1 MFGADNTSK
10 IALMFTTCLFNDR
23 WREGE
28 REQGE
33 EGRRESKQGRALSYG
48 LITFRG
54 KFISSSL
61 ALYLWRMI
69 LIFHS

>member
-10 IALMFTTCLFNDR
+10 IALKFTTCLFNER

-28 REQGE
+28 REQG
-33 EGRRESKQGRALSYG
+33 GRRESKQVRAFSCS

-54 KFISSSL
+54 KFISSL
-61 ALYLWRMI
+61 VALYPWRMTP
-69 LIFHS
+69 IFHP